1 MTMTAPDFDE
11 IADHEAQAREFITL
25 SREYLAQDKLH
36 QASEKGW
43 GAASHMAKAVAAA
56 QGWRYTTHAEFSQV
70 LNQARELTGNPN
82 LNGMRGLANELHNNY
97 YKRKIHLNAKS
108 IGEDLDSIA
117 EMLEI
122 LYPLTGLD
130 AGG

>member
-1 MTMTAPDFDE
+1 MTPPDFDE
-11 IADHEAQAREFITL
+11 IVDHAAQAREFMVL

-43 GAASHMAKAVAAA
+43 GAASHMAKAVATA

-70 LNQARELTGNPN
+70 LNQAREVTGN
-82 LNGMRGLANELHNNY
+82 LALLGMSGIANELHINY
-97 YKRKIHLNAKS
+97 YKRKRHLDAKS
-108 IGEDLDSIA
+108 IGLGLDHIA
-117 EMLEI
+117 AMLDI

-130 AGG
+130 SGG